1 MKDARDDKRM
11 ELFERFEVDRVP
23 RWPLLSRL
31 FALSIVAHG
40 LFLVA
45 VMYVPALHGL
55 FVVAG
60 QVAGIEFVSEDYD
73 RSLVGE
79 RATIVKLEPYEKLY
93 YPPDYFGVAD
103 SPYAQAPSP
112 NDPML
117 VQQVAPPPPPPV
129 IQRPRPVANPP
140 AVVTTPEPTPSPEL
154 AQATPSPSPA
164 ASPDDEAKRKAE
176 EELNTLARANNIE
189 RPPVINTKPFEDIAL
204 KGKTLYEQGKLNVNT
219 TLDIFVTAER
229 NEDGTLNRDTVK
241 IEGAAND
248 ESVATLAQEFIT
260 ALSESRVLSVLK
272 GAKEV
277 RMHLK
282 LDKENVAVRIATDVE
297 SDARA
302 SQMATGYGILLL
314 TARKAKEGTDE
325 GELWN
330 RLKVSAEGKQFV
342 MTFEMPR
349 DAAGKMIADM
359 LAKKANSKRS

>member
-1 MKDARDDKRM
+1 M
-11 ELFERFEVDRVP
+11 ELFDRFEVDRVP

-31 FALSIVAHG
+31 FALSIVSHG

-45 VMYVPALHGL
+45 VMYVPMLYGL

-60 QVAGIEFVSEDYD
+60 QVVGIEFVSEDYD

-93 YPPDYFGVAD
+93 YPADYFGVTD
-103 SPYAQAPSP
+103 SPYAQTPSP
-112 NDPML
+112 NDPAL
-117 VQQVAPPPPPPV
+117 VQQVAPPPPTI
-129 IQRPRPVANPP
+129 IQRPRPARPP
-140 AVVTTPEPTPSPEL
+140 IVTPTPEATPSPSPEL
-154 AQATPSPSPA
+154 AQADASPSSQ
-164 ASPDDEAKRKAE
+164 ASPDPAKLKAE
-176 EELNTLARANNIE
+176 EDLNTIARTNNIE

-204 KGKTLYEQGKLNVNT
+204 KGKTMYEQGKLNVNT
-219 TLDIFVTAER
+219 TLDIIVTAER
-229 NEDGTLNRDTVK
+229 NDDGTLNRDTVK

-248 ESVATLAQEFIT
+248 ESVAALAQEFIT

-282 LDKENVAVRIATDVE
+282 LDKENVAVRISTGVE

-330 RLKVSAEGKQFV
+330 RLKVGAEGNQFV

-359 LAKKANSKRS
+359 LAKKSTAKRS